1 MYSVYLSGYATVRV
15 TTGATISDESSIQTF
30 TSITSNSAGQAST
43 VVSIIVITAAPDSS
57 SSSSTAV
64 PTLAAAV
71 ASQDHTPAIIGGTL
85 AGVAGGVIAAGLIC
99 YLLYRHHKN
108 KALNKRTG
116 VSSPPNSP
124 IQKPG
129 FKHVADAEL
138 DTHPNTVVELP
149 TSSDPGELDATPTAS
164 PNPNNRVSA
173 ITTGENARWSAVSSL
188 SPPRVHS
195 LAPAASL
202 QAISQQH
209 YGPGQQSYLLA
220 PGDTHRLYRPPSG
233 TLPAIQ
239 ISRSE
244 MSLPLRHEP
253 TTDGAQGGALRD
265 DEAAQTVQSG
275 EESPFLQQAHPTNQ
289 AKVVSK
295 IEHTTHEVDD
305 RKSANESIPT
315 SESVNMNEGSP
326 VPTSRSKKPSSY
338 APQTKRNSW

>member
-15 TTGATISDESSIQTF
+15 TTGATIPDESSIQTF

-43 VVSIIVITAAPDSS
+43 VVSIIVITAAPDSP

-64 PTLAAAV
+64 PTPAAAF
-71 ASQDHTPAIIGGTL
+71 ASKDHTPAIIGGTL

-108 KALNKRTG
+108 KTLNTSAG
-116 VSSPPNSP
+116 VSFSPDSP
-124 IQKPG
+124 IHKPG

-149 TSSDPGELDATPTAS
+149 TSSDPGELDAIPTAS
-164 PNPNNRVSA
+164 ANLNNRVSA
-173 ITTGENARWSAVSSL
+173 ITTGGNARWSAVSSL
-188 SPPRVHS
+188 SPPRIHS

-209 YGPGQQSYLLA
+209 YGPGQQTYLLA
-220 PGDTHRLYRPPSG
+220 PGDTHRLCRPSSG

-244 MSLPLRHEP
+244 MTLPLRREP
-253 TTDGAQGGALRD
+253 NTDGAQGGALRD

-275 EESPFLQQAHPTNQ
+275 EETPTLQQANPTNQ

-295 IEHTTHEVDD
+295 VAQTTHEVDN
-305 RKSANESIPT
+305 RRSADESIPT
-315 SESVNMNEGSP
+315 SESVNMNEGSQA
-326 VPTSRSKKPSSY
+326 PTNTSKKPSPPVS
-338 APQTKRNSW
+338 QKRNSW

>member
-64 PTLAAAV
+64 PTLAEAV
-71 ASQDHTPAIIGGTL
+71 ASQDHTPAIIGETL

-99 YLLYRHHKN
+99 YLLYRRHKN
-108 KALNKRTG
+108 KALNKSTG
-116 VSSPPNSP
+116 VSFPPDSP
-124 IQKPG
+124 IHKPG

-188 SPPRVHS
+188 TPHRVHS
-195 LAPAASL
+195 LAPAASV

-209 YGPGQQSYLLA
+209 YGPEQQSYLLA
-220 PGDTHRLYRPPSG
+220 PGDTHLLCRPSSG

-244 MSLPLRHEP
+244 MTLPLRREP
-253 TTDGAQGGALRD
+253 NTDGAQGGALRG
-265 DEAAQTVQSG
+265 DEVAQTVQSG
-275 EESPFLQQAHPTNQ
+275 EETPTLQQAHPTNQ
-289 AKVVSK
+289 AKAVSK
-295 IEHTTHEVDD
+295 VEHTTHGADD
-305 RKSANESIPT
+305 RKSADESIPT
-315 SESVNMNEGSP
+315 SESVNMNEGSQAP
-326 VPTSRSKKPSSY
+326 ASTSKKPSPHVS
-338 APQTKRNSW
+338 QKRNSW